1 MRSGGHRAPRP
12 SEGNGAGPAAARD
25 SADATVLYIEDNLS
39 NLKLVERILDR
50 RGDVRLLAA
59 MEGSLGLELARQHRP
74 DLILLDLHL
83 PIMDGQEVLLR
94 LKEDPVTGELPVVVV
109 SADATAARVE
119 TLLATGA
126 TAFLT
131 KPLDV
136 KRFMAIVDDA
146 LGEKVPA

>member
-1 MRSGGHRAPRP
+1 MR
-12 SEGNGAGPAAARD
+12 N
-25 SADATVLYIEDNLS
+25 V
-39 NLKLVERILDR
+39 K
-50 RGDVRLLAA
+50 LLAA
-59 MEGSLGLELARQHRP
+59 MDGSLGLELARQHRP

-126 TAFLT
+126 TRSSRSRST
-131 KPLDV
+131 
-136 KRFMAIVDDA
+136 
-146 LGEKVPA
+146 